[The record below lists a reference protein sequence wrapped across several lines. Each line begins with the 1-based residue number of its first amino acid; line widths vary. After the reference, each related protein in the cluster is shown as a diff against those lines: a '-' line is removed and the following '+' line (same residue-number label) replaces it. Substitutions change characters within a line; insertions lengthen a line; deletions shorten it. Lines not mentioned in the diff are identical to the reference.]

1 MAGRGRRGR
10 VRASG
15 CILGRHVQRLLE
27 PLPWGAVGDAAHSEE
42 QTQKRPEMPRERP
55 TGPGRGWGGG
65 RLRRVFRDQVRNVSA
80 PSGGPRMSHLWHRR
94 PVTGAAIAEAV
105 AETAGTSTRGWPAG
119 ARWPAARGAARGAFG
134 GRRGARPA
142 DPRLPGAAALIHAG
156 SALGS
161 WRLVLFAEGSK
172 IIPLLSI
179 FFFP

>member
-15 CILGRHVQRLLE
+15 CILGRHVHRLLE
-27 PLPWGAVGDAAHSEE
+27 PLAWGAVGDAAHSEE

-55 TGPGRGWGGG
+55 TGPGGGWGGG

-80 PSGGPRMSHLWHRR
+80 PSGGPRMSRLWHRR

-105 AETAGTSTRGWPAG
+105 AEMPGTSTQGWPAG

-134 GRRGARPA
+134 GRRGGQAGGPA
-142 DPRLPGAAALIHAG
+142 SPRRRRVNSRWLCFGIMEI
-156 SALGS
+156 SA
-161 WRLVLFAEGSK
+161 VC
-172 IIPLLSI
+172 
-179 FFFP
+179 